1 MERRILV
8 IGRRIRKK
16 QWGKEEA
23 REKKRGKIRK
33 RERVGRVIGETLRAK
48 AELGIKKLTC

>member
-1 MERRILV
+1 MGKRR
-8 IGRRIRKK
+8 
-16 QWGKEEA
+16 GKGE
-23 REKKRGKIRK
+23 KRGKIRK